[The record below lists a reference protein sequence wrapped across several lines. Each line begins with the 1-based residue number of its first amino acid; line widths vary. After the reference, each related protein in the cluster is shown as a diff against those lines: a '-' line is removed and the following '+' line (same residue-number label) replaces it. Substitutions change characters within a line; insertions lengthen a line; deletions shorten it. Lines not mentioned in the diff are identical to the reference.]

1 MDKKGRPPV
10 EKVLAENV
18 KALMDA
24 NKMELGSQP
33 KLAKAAKLDQT
44 TVGRVLGAKHKV
56 QIDTLEALAR
66 AFGVEPY
73 QLLIPGLNARNP
85 QVLRSLSPQEEALYK
100 ALEAAR
106 KPGTQ

>member
-1 MDKKGRPPV
+1 M
-10 EKVLAENV
+10 EKILAENV
-18 KALMDA
+18 RSLMDA

-56 QIDTLEALAR
+56 QIDTLESLAR

-73 QLLIPGLNARNP
+73 QLLIPGLDAKNP
-85 QVLRSLSPQEEALYK
+85 QILRALSAVEERLYK
-100 ALEAAR
+100 VLEEVR
-106 KPGTQ
+106 KQ